1 MDTPLFLHY
10 GVSSQAVYLDT
21 EMLPLYPRSNTY
33 LDSYVLQ
40 STLLDGLH
48 FDNKTGAIWGKPTY
62 STTFKSITL
71 KISGSNPFGSVSTQL
86 ILALSTIGDSFE
98 QGAEVCFVPTE
109 IPSSNP
115 LPSLFLY
122 SNLTCM
128 KQSSFHWADS
138 FDSSKNIHSNSLL
151 SSFSL
156 HGMIRVHS
164 YFYNPYSTP
173 TTFTLSSTSPLLL
186 YLDHYQNPL
195 FDTIENDSPTDRS
208 VTIMLS
214 SGFHH
219 LIAYTTTYSLQK
231 QYSYFSLFFSYHC
244 YNQGKQL
251 LSTNHLLFPQASPKD
266 AFFPFTIGFE
276 GIPLILTMQTPDPL
290 TRFDALQIPDSLV
303 FLSASQIMDRNP
315 VIGMTSYN
323 LRLKNEHGERY
334 YSGSYRIEEKVEGIL
349 VTVSEVT
356 VIDYDQLKLGNSIW
370 QYDRRIV
377 YQHQVPSFISFTAE

>member
-128 KQSSFHWADS
+128 KQSSFHCADS
-138 FDSSKNIHSNSLL
+138 FES
-151 SSFSL
+151 
-156 HGMIRVHS
+156 
-164 YFYNPYSTP
+164 
-173 TTFTLSSTSPLLL
+173 
-186 YLDHYQNPL
+186 
-195 FDTIENDSPTDRS
+195 
-208 VTIMLS
+208 
-214 SGFHH
+214 
-219 LIAYTTTYSLQK
+219 
-231 QYSYFSLFFSYHC
+231 
-244 YNQGKQL
+244 
-251 LSTNHLLFPQASPKD
+251 
-266 AFFPFTIGFE
+266 
-276 GIPLILTMQTPDPL
+276 
-290 TRFDALQIPDSLV
+290 
-303 FLSASQIMDRNP
+303 
-315 VIGMTSYN
+315 
-323 LRLKNEHGERY
+323 
-334 YSGSYRIEEKVEGIL
+334 
-349 VTVSEVT
+349 
-356 VIDYDQLKLGNSIW
+356 
-370 QYDRRIV
+370 
-377 YQHQVPSFISFTAE
+377 